1 MKPRASRSAHPR
13 FEPGSRAPLEKAR
26 AAGLLSAFVLVVPR
40 VAAACPTCISS
51 GAGQSSPG
59 WPYFGLIL
67 MPFVIAAAI
76 VAVLVWHAG
85 WRRQD
90 LVERLSAWS
99 ARLRQRPARAALS
112 PRTHTETT

>member
-1 MKPRASRSAHPR
+1 
-13 FEPGSRAPLEKAR
+13 
-26 AAGLLSAFVLVVPR
+26 
-40 VAAACPTCISS
+40 
-51 GAGQSSPG
+51 
-59 WPYFGLIL
+59 